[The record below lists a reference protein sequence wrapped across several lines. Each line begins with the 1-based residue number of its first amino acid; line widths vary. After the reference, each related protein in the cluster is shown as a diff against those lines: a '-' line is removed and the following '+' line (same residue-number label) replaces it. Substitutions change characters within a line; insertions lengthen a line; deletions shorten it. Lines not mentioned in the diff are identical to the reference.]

1 MLSMTTHDFRVDP
14 LCSLR
19 WWMNTV
25 REELQVINRDLS
37 SVITREREGYYI
49 QQRQLDSM
57 QCQIR
62 ETQQTLTELE
72 INVQGL
78 HYRLTRVECHLQEV
92 LRTARCLA
100 ADLVQEVRDTQTADT
115 QPFEVHNP
123 YKSRRT

>member
-1 MLSMTTHDFRVDP
+1 MTTHDFRVDP
-14 LCSLR
+14 LYSLR

-72 INVQGL
+72 INAQGL
-78 HYRLTRVECHLQEV
+78 HCRLTRVERHLQEV
-92 LRTARCLA
+92 VRTARCLA
-100 ADLVQEVRDTQTADT
+100 ADLVQEVPDTQTADT

-123 YKSRRT
+123 YMSRRT

>member
-1 MLSMTTHDFRVDP
+1 MVDEHG
-14 LCSLR
+14 SR
-19 WWMNTV
+19 RTI
-25 REELQVINRDLS
+25 QVINRDLG

-78 HYRLTRVECHLQEV
+78 HSRLTHVECHLQEV
-92 LRTARCLA
+92 LRTARCLLSMKCQIPRLPTPNLLRFTIRTSPGERKMIGFT
-100 ADLVQEVRDTQTADT
+100 DVQ
-115 QPFEVHNP
+115 F
-123 YKSRRT
+123 